1 MLVKPV
7 NNNLEITAHRGISIY
22 KIPENTRAALREG
35 LEKGFSVETD
45 VQWTKSEQPILYHD
59 DYIPGALDLHLNGGG
74 FRFGTIGKKLVYDC
88 TLDEI
93 QNARFDTVKH
103 QIHLSIQAGEFVC
116 LSLNEAP
123 KIATLDDLL
132 PIPDGTKVYLELKRP
147 DEQKK
152 FEDGLEQ
159 SIVEWIKKNNLRDKV
174 VVISFNV
181 PGLYKVRSLDPNISI
196 GVDVYDDFAK
206 NPNEAKKLKD
216 TIGITSWHPPL
227 KDTNQKLVDEI
238 HKLGLKIAPWTW
250 DEKMAKELIEIERV
264 INEGV
269 DGVITNQ
276 AEKVREMLH

>member
-7 NNNLEITAHRGISIY
+7 NNNLEITAHRGISLF
-22 KIPENTRAALREG
+22 KIPENTRPALREG
-35 LEKGFSVETD
+35 LDKGFNVETD
-45 VQWTKSEQPILYHD
+45 VQWTKNGQPILYHD

-74 FRFGTIGKKLVYDC
+74 FHFSTIGKKLVYDC
-88 TLDEI
+88 TVNEL
-93 QNARFDTVKH
+93 QAAKFNTLKH
-103 QIHLSIQAGEFVC
+103 QIHLSIQAGEFIC
-116 LSLNEAP
+116 PTLNEAP

-132 PIPDGTKVYLELKRP
+132 PIPAGAKVYLELKRP

-159 SIVEWIKKNNLRDKV
+159 FVVEWIKKNNIRDKV

-181 PGLYKVRSLDPNISI
+181 PSLRKVRELDPNIAI
-196 GVDVYDDFAK
+196 GVDVYDDFGK

-216 TIGITSWHPPL
+216 EIGITSWHPPL
-227 KDTNQKLVDEI
+227 KDTNQKLIDEI

-250 DEKMAKELIEIERV
+250 NEKMAKELVEIKRV

-276 AEKVREMLH
+276 AEKVRAMLK